1 MTVAD
6 STSAV
11 LPASQ
16 VAELISSL
24 VKALRA
30 FQMYLPNNPIHQ
42 RASQNVQA
50 AFGPIWAATDEITLT
65 VAETDFV
72 WEDQVVY
79 HQLSKAESIAWTLY
93 KDGLRVL
100 TFRKGVEQEEITQFL
115 DLVNRARFLPTDAP
129 DDLLTLLWEREFLWI
144 SYVFAEPFAEAT
156 PTAAVDQRATPEVR
170 PEERRQAVEEE
181 AAKPSG
187 MVDLDDFDGTL
198 YFLDEQEINY
208 VIDAVR
214 HEYSRDAR
222 GSALAILFDLY
233 EMERAPAVREEIHAI
248 LDALLPNLLN
258 KGEFRV
264 VASILRELRVVEQRV
279 TTLTPSE
286 RARVREFEERLSE
299 PTIVRQLV
307 QSLDEASTRPGDEDV
322 RDVLAELRASALGP
336 ILTMIPR
343 LYSGTVRHMLEETVD
358 RLASQNSAEVLRLLH
373 DGIDDDDGH
382 EALPAL
388 IGVCGRLKLQGAVTG
403 LGDLLSHDDADIRL
417 AAVQALDAIGTPGA
431 LAHLDRALEDA
442 DRAIRVAAVKALG
455 TRGYR
460 SALRR
465 VENVVQGK
473 SLKDLDMSEKK
484 AFFEAYGTIAG
495 ASGIKWLAGV
505 LSGRGLLRM
514 KEPPE
519 VRACAALALGRIGT
533 PEARQLLEAA
543 QDDKELVVR
552 NAVKQALREGAA

>member
-6 STSAV
+6 TTSAV

-16 VAELISSL
+16 VAELIASL

-79 HQLSKAESIAWTLY
+79 HQLTKADSIAWTLY

-100 TFRKGVEQEEITQFL
+100 TLKKGVEQEEIGQFL
-115 DLVNRARFLPTDAP
+115 ELVNRARFLATDAP

-144 SYVFAEPFAEAT
+144 SYVFAEPFSEAT
-156 PTAAVDQRATPEVR
+156 PTAADERSTPEVR

-208 VIDAVR
+208 VVDAVR
-214 HEYSRDAR
+214 HEYARDAR

-233 EMERAPAVREEIHAI
+233 ETERAPAVREEIHAI

-264 VASILRELRVVEQRV
+264 VAAILRELRVLEQRV
-279 TTLTPSE
+279 TTLAPAE

-299 PTIVRQLV
+299 PAIVRQLV

-322 RDVLAELRASALGP
+322 REVLAELRAAALGP
-336 ILTMIPR
+336 ILTMVPR
-343 LYSGTVRHMLEETVD
+343 LYSGTVRRMLEETVD
-358 RLASQNSAEVLRLLH
+358 RLASQNSAEVLRLLRE
-373 DGIDDDDGH
+373 GIDEDGGH

-403 LGDLLSHDDADIRL
+403 LGDLLGHENTDIRL

-431 LAHLDRALEDA
+431 LAHLDRALDDS
-442 DRAIRVAAVKALG
+442 DRAVRVAAVKAVG
-455 TRGYR
+455 ARGYR

-465 VENVVQGK
+465 VEAVVQGK

-484 AFFEAYGTIAG
+484 AFFEAYGAIAG
-495 ASGIKWLAGV
+495 PSGIKLLGAMLG
-505 LSGRGLLRM
+505 GRGLLRM
-514 KEPPE
+514 KEQPE

-533 PEARQLLEAA
+533 AEARQLLEAA

-552 NAVKQALREGAA
+552 NAVKQALRDGAR

>member
-6 STSAV
+6 SSSAV

-16 VAELISSL
+16 VAELIASL

-65 VAETDFV
+65 VAETDFL

-100 TFRKGVEQEEITQFL
+100 TLRKGVEQEEITQFL
-115 DLVNRARFLPTDAP
+115 ELVNRARFLATDAP

-144 SYVFAEPFAEAT
+144 SYVFAEPFSEVT
-156 PTAAVDQRATPEVR
+156 PAADQRSTPEVQ
-170 PEERRQAVEEE
+170 PEARRQAVEEE
-181 AAKPSG
+181 AARPSG

-222 GSALAILFDLY
+222 GSALSILFDLY

-264 VASILRELRVVEQRV
+264 VASILRELRTVEQRV
-279 TTLTPSE
+279 STLSPAE

-299 PTIVRQLV
+299 PAIVRQLV

-322 RDVLAELRASALGP
+322 RDVLAELRAAALGP
-336 ILTMIPR
+336 ILTMLPR
-343 LYSGTVRHMLEETVD
+343 LYSGTVRHMLEQTVD
-358 RLASQNSAEVLRLLH
+358 RLASQNSAEVLRLLR
-373 DGIDDDDGH
+373 DGIDEDNGD

-403 LGDLLSHDDADIRL
+403 LGDLLSRDNDEIRL

-431 LAHLDRALEDA
+431 LAHLDRALEDP
-442 DRAIRVAAVKALG
+442 DRAVRVAAVKAVG
-455 TRGYR
+455 ARGYR

-484 AFFEAYGTIAG
+484 AFFEAYGAIAG
-495 ASGIKWLAGV
+495 ASGIKLLGSM
-505 LSGRGLLRM
+505 LGGRGLLRM

-533 PEARQLLEAA
+533 TEARQMLEAA

>member
-6 STSAV
+6 TSSVV

-16 VAELISSL
+16 VAELIASL

-50 AFGPIWAATDEITLT
+50 AFAPVWAATDEITLI

-79 HQLSKAESIAWTLY
+79 HQLTKAESIAWTLY

-100 TFRKGVEQEEITQFL
+100 TLKKGVEQEEIGQFL
-115 DLVNRARFLPTDAP
+115 ELVNQARFLATDAP

-144 SYVFAEPFAEAT
+144 SYVFAEPFSEAT
-156 PTAAVDQRATPEVR
+156 PAATPDQKATPEVQ
-170 PEERRQAVEEE
+170 PDERRQAVEEE

-187 MVDLDDFDGTL
+187 VVDLDDFDGTL

-214 HEYSRDAR
+214 HEYARDAR

-233 EMERAPAVREEIHAI
+233 ETERAPAVREEIHTI

-264 VASILRELRVVEQRV
+264 VAAILRELRVLEQRV
-279 TTLTPSE
+279 TTLAPSE

-299 PTIVRQLV
+299 PAIVRQLV

-322 RDVLAELRASALGP
+322 REVLAELRAAALGP
-336 ILTMIPR
+336 ILTMVPR
-343 LYSGTVRHMLEETVD
+343 LYSGTVRRMLEETVD
-358 RLASQNSAEVLRLLH
+358 RLASQNSAEVLRLLR
-373 DGIDDDDGH
+373 DGIDEDSAN

-388 IGVCGRLKLQGAVTG
+388 VGVCGRLKLQGAVTG
-403 LGDLLSHDDADIRL
+403 LGDLLGHDSTDIRL
-417 AAVQALDAIGTPGA
+417 AAVQALDAIGSPGA
-431 LAHLDRALEDA
+431 LAHLDRALDDA
-442 DRAIRVAAVKALG
+442 DRAVRVAAVKAVG
-455 TRGYR
+455 ARGYR

-465 VENVVQGK
+465 IENVVQGK

-484 AFFEAYGTIAG
+484 AFFEAYGAIAG
-495 ASGIKWLAGV
+495 PSGIKLLGGM
-505 LSGRGLLRM
+505 LGGRGLLRM

-533 PEARQLLEAA
+533 AEARQLLEAA
-543 QDDKELVVR
+543 RDDKELVVR
-552 NAVKQALREGAA
+552 NAARQALREGTA

>member
-6 STSAV
+6 TTSAV

-16 VAELISSL
+16 VAELIASL

-50 AFGPIWAATDEITLT
+50 AFGPVWAATDEITLT
-65 VAETDFV
+65 VAETDFI

-100 TFRKGVEQEEITQFL
+100 TLKKGVEQEEIGQFL
-115 DLVNRARFLPTDAP
+115 ELVNQARFLATDAP

-144 SYVFAEPFAEAT
+144 SYVFAEPFSEAT
-156 PTAAVDQRATPEVR
+156 PAAAPDQRATPEVR

-181 AAKPSG
+181 AARPSG

-214 HEYSRDAR
+214 HEYARDAR

-233 EMERAPAVREEIHAI
+233 EMERAPAVREEIHTI

-264 VASILRELRVVEQRV
+264 VAAILRELRVLEQRV
-279 TTLTPSE
+279 ATLTPVE

-299 PTIVRQLV
+299 PAIVRQLV

-322 RDVLAELRASALGP
+322 REVLAELRAAALGP
-336 ILTMIPR
+336 IITMGPR
-343 LYSGTVRHMLEETVD
+343 LYSGTVRQMLEETVD
-358 RLASQNSAEVLRLLH
+358 RLASQNSAEVLRLLREGIEE
-373 DGIDDDDGH
+373 DGAQ
-382 EALPAL
+382 ALPAL
-388 IGVCGRLKLQGAVTG
+388 VGVCGRLKLQGAVTG
-403 LGDLLSHDDADIRL
+403 LGDLLGHDSSEIRL

-431 LAHLDRALEDA
+431 LAHLDRALDDS
-442 DRAIRVAAVKALG
+442 DRAVRVAAVKAVG
-455 TRGYR
+455 ARGYR

-484 AFFEAYGTIAG
+484 AFFEAYGAIAG
-495 ASGIKWLAGV
+495 QSGIKLLGSM
-505 LSGRGLLRM
+505 LGGRGLLRM

-533 PEARQLLEAA
+533 AEARQLLQAA

>member
-6 STSAV
+6 TSSAV

-16 VAELISSL
+16 VAELIASL

-65 VAETDFV
+65 VAETDFI

-79 HQLSKAESIAWTLY
+79 HQLTKAESIAWTLY

-100 TFRKGVEQEEITQFL
+100 TLKKGVEQEEIGQFL
-115 DLVNRARFLPTDAP
+115 ELINQARFLATDAP
-129 DDLLTLLWEREFLWI
+129 DDLLTLLWEREFLGI
-144 SYVFAEPFAEAT
+144 SYVFAEPFSEAT
-156 PTAAVDQRATPEVR
+156 PTAADERTTPDVR
-170 PEERRQAVEEE
+170 PDERRQAVEEE
-181 AAKPSG
+181 ATRPSG
-187 MVDLDDFDGTL
+187 LVDLDDFDGTL

-214 HEYSRDAR
+214 HEYARDAR

-264 VASILRELRVVEQRV
+264 VAAILRELRMLEQRV
-279 TTLTPSE
+279 TTLSPAE

-299 PTIVRQLV
+299 PAIVRQLV

-322 RDVLAELRASALGP
+322 RDVLAELRAAALGP
-336 ILTMIPR
+336 ILTMVPR
-343 LYSGTVRHMLEETVD
+343 LYSGTVRRMLEETVD
-358 RLASQNSAEVLRLLH
+358 RLASQNSAEVLRLLRE
-373 DGIDDDDGH
+373 GIDEESGH

-388 IGVCGRLKLQGAVTG
+388 IAVCGRLKLQGAVTG
-403 LGDLLSHDDADIRL
+403 LGDLLGHESTDIRL

-431 LAHLDRALEDA
+431 LAHLDRALDDS
-442 DRAIRVAAVKALG
+442 DRAVRVAAVKAVG
-455 TRGYR
+455 ARGYR

-465 VENVVQGK
+465 VETVVQGK

-484 AFFEAYGTIAG
+484 AFFEAYGAIAG
-495 ASGIKWLAGV
+495 PSGIKLLGAMLG
-505 LSGRGLLRM
+505 GRGLLRM

-533 PEARQLLEAA
+533 AEARQLLEAA

-552 NAVKQALREGAA
+552 NAVKQALRDGAR